1 MILYIIVFAWI
12 GLITY
17 LAEKEE
23 KINNLNNRNNE
34 IH

>member
-1 MILYIIVFAWI
+1 MILYIIIFSWI

-34 IH
+34 R